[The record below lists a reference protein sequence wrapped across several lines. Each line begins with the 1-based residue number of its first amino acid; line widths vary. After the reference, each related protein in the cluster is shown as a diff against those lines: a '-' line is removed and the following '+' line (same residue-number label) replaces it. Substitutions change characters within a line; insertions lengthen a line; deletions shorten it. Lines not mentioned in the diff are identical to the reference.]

1 MVRKEMWAHFLAYN
15 LIRKVMCQA
24 AVQFALKPWT
34 ISFKGALQTLNA
46 FAMPLLTCSRDRLS
60 ELIEELLLSI
70 ARHQVGNRPNRL
82 EPRRVK
88 RRPKAYD
95 LLTKPRSE
103 ARKLEIANS

>member
-1 MVRKEMWAHFLAYN
+1 
-15 LIRKVMCQA
+15 
-24 AVQFALKPWT
+24 
-34 ISFKGALQTLNA
+34 
-46 FAMPLLTCSRDRLS
+46 LTCSRDRLS